1 MQALLTALS
10 GMGALFN
17 QPQSRRRMILVIL
30 VVLMVLMVLV
40 ARVCAGIAAAQNFP
54 AKVTLESWQ

>member
-1 MQALLTALS
+1 MQALLTTLS

-17 QPQSRRRMILVIL
+17 QPQSRRRMILV
-30 VVLMVLMVLV
+30 VLMVLMVLV
-40 ARVCAGIAAAQNFP
+40 VRVCAGIAAAQNFP

>member
-17 QPQSRRRMILVIL
+17 QPQSRRRMILV
-30 VVLMVLMVLV
+30 VLMVLV
-40 ARVCAGIAAAQNFP
+40 ARACAGIAAAQNFP